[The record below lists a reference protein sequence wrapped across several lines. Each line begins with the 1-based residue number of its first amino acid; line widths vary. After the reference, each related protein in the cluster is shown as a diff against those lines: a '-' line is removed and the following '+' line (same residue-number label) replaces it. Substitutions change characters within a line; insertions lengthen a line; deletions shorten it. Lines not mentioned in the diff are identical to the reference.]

1 MMNKN
6 YRDLTIAPFSFLTP
20 SLTTI
25 SITMLCLLIPQ
36 ILLLL
41 ISKTFSSVI
50 LIAISIFASVCA
62 EFTSNKIRHTNT
74 IFDFTAVVQGLFIG
88 MFIPQNYPMLP
99 VFFIVFLSLLMVKY
113 IFGGNA
119 ESWINPVAYTVIIIY
134 FLGISF
140 FPEFLITKMYL
151 ETGNPGMQLIQNG
164 DIPVLKFDSSITFW
178 LNTHIFSHIGI
189 EIPTGYLS
197 MFWDTQSPIPA
208 FRFNLLTLLSSM
220 ILISV
225 SIINWIVPTS
235 FLLTYGILVR
245 LFSQTP
251 FTGLV
256 GQGDLLLAFL
266 TSGTLFVAFFIVD
279 FYGTT
284 PITNFGKLL
293 YGVVVGIIAFF
304 ITGCGTSPIGAMFTI
319 LFANVISPII
329 LLIEDKIY
337 SIWINKTIRNNN
349 YA

>member
-1 MMNKN
+1 MT
-6 YRDLTIAPFSFLTP
+6 YYL
-20 SLTTI
+20 
-25 SITMLCLLIPQ
+25 
-36 ILLLL
+36 
-41 ISKTFSSVI
+41 
-50 LIAISIFASVCA
+50 
-62 EFTSNKIRHTNT
+62 
-74 IFDFTAVVQGLFIG
+74 
-88 MFIPQNYPMLP
+88 
-99 VFFIVFLSLLMVKY
+99 
-113 IFGGNA
+113 FGGFA

-304 ITGCGTSPIGAMFTI
+304 ITGCGTSPIGAMFTV

>member
-41 ISKTFSSVI
+41 ISKAFSSVI

-140 FPEFLITKMYL
+140 FPEFLP
-151 ETGNPGMQLIQNG
+151 PGLLFRWAG
-164 DIPVLKFDSSITFW
+164 HPAAPVPA
-178 LNTHIFSHIGI
+178 G
-189 EIPTGYLS
+189 PTG
-197 MFWDTQSPIPA
+197 
-208 FRFNLLTLLSSM
+208 FR
-220 ILISV
+220 
-225 SIINWIVPTS
+225 
-235 FLLTYGILVR
+235 R
-245 LFSQTP
+245 FS
-251 FTGLV
+251 G
-256 GQGDLLLAFL
+256 
-266 TSGTLFVAFFIVD
+266 
-279 FYGTT
+279 
-284 PITNFGKLL
+284 
-293 YGVVVGIIAFF
+293 
-304 ITGCGTSPIGAMFTI
+304 
-319 LFANVISPII
+319 
-329 LLIEDKIY
+329 
-337 SIWINKTIRNNN
+337 R
-349 YA
+349 

>member
-41 ISKTFSSVI
+41 ISKAFSSVI

-164 DIPVLKFDSSITFW
+164 DIPVFSANVREPFGMVSKLLISDFSVASVLWGIDGDWMVRYMPENNKFYPTDHCGVLRVKTEEIDTYYLAMALDIVGQQYMFSRTNRASIDR
-178 LNTHIFSHIGI
+178 I
-189 EIPTGYLS
+189 EEVKL
-197 MFWDTQSPIPA
+197 PIPPKPIQDQVVEA
-208 FRFNLLTLLSSM
+208 CQEIDAEFSSSRM
-220 ILISV
+220 TIDEYREKIKE
-225 SIINWIVPTS
+225 IFI
-235 FLLTYGILVR
+235 R
-245 LFSQTP
+245 LQ
-251 FTGLV
+251 
-256 GQGDLLLAFL
+256 
-266 TSGTLFVAFFIVD
+266 IVD
-279 FYGTT
+279 
-284 PITNFGKLL
+284 NLS
-293 YGVVVGIIAFF
+293 V
-304 ITGCGTSPIGAMFTI
+304 
-319 LFANVISPII
+319 
-329 LLIEDKIY
+329 
-337 SIWINKTIRNNN
+337 
-349 YA
+349 